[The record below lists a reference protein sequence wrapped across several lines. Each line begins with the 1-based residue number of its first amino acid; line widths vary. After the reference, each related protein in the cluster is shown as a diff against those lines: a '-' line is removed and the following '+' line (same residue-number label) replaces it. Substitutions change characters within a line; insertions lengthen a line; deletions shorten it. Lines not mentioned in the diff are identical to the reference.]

1 MSKYSIE
8 STTLIS
14 QKLEEN
20 RIYDDAAIEKKRKG
34 NTQYAME
41 RVRRKKNKTQ
51 SNLINGTRTSAWI
64 RCMARMFSYRFL
76 NDLFLCLEKIYYLV
90 SQILN

>member
-1 MSKYSIE
+1 MSNYSIE
-8 STTLIS
+8 STTLVS

-51 SNLINGTRTSAWI
+51 SNLINGTRTSGLDAWRECFRI
-64 RCMARMFSYRFL
+64 DF
-76 NDLFLCLEKIYYLV
+76 
-90 SQILN
+90 